1 MLILGMDEKKRIAEL
16 EKVVRDQSFTIKA
29 LEKTVAELSK
39 IAAANEERVKRH
51 IEALRSLYC

>member
-1 MLILGMDEKKRIAEL
+1 MDEDKRISEL

-29 LEKTVAELSK
+29 LDQTLAELSR

-51 IEALRSLYC
+51 I